1 MDVVYAIESAA
12 MSTPDGGSVLVRKGT
27 HWPAD
32 DPLVRANPQWFAPDP
47 RYGLSWSGPVPP
59 EMAEAP
65 GQSRSAPVEQVTAAP
80 GEKRTTRRG
89 S

>member
-1 MDVVYAIESAA
+1 MDVVYAIESAS

-47 RYGLSWSGPVPP
+47 RYGLSWTGSAPA

-65 GQSRSAPVEQVTAAP
+65 GTRSAPVEQVTAAP
-80 GEKRTTRRG
+80 GEKRTTRRPT
-89 S
+89 

>member
-32 DPLVRANPQWFAPDP
+32 DPLVRANPQWFADDP
-47 RYGLSWSGPVPP
+47 RYGLSWSGPPP
-59 EMAEAP
+59 AEMATP
-65 GQSRSAPVEQVTAAP
+65 PVEQATAAP
-80 GEKRTTRRG
+80 GEQRMTRRRA
-89 S
+89 